1 VLVTVM
7 GVREMG
13 MLVGERL
20 VHMNV
25 PVPQAARD
33 RLVMIVAVVL
43 VVDMPMV
50 VGSGLVSVLM

>member
-1 VLVTVM
+1 M